1 VRTKLLIGLLATALV
16 TCLGPLAKAGD
27 LRINIPRR
35 SRLTPV
41 QRLNRD
47 GVEAVRKHQYQK
59 AKELFYEAYLYDP
72 GDPFTLNN
80 IGYIAELEGDA
91 ERAHKFYSMATGQ
104 ATDALIDRAS
114 SAKLEGKSLQTA
126 INSIRDVPM
135 QINRANVNAVR
146 LLSEGRIRE
155 ADDLLQR
162 TLTLDPNNP
171 FTLNNVG
178 VAKEAQGEYNEA
190 LRYYKAAADTHVEE
204 PVVVTM
210 AANWRGKP
218 VSEMA
223 EASAARLRSRMK
235 TMENERVQVALL
247 NLRGVSALN
256 RNDVDEA
263 WKNFSKAYKLDPY
276 NAFSLNNQGY
286 IAEIYGD
293 LESAQEFYR
302 AARAGEGAMDR
313 VGLATRPAA
322 EGTKLSDVAEDS
334 EGHVDNAIEA
344 AQNARRRSHA
354 PIQLKRRD
362 GKPIN
367 ETTPPPQ
374 NPAQRLPTTQVPPQ

>member
-1 VRTKLLIGLLATALV
+1 MTRSCSRIWIGLCATILAILLV
-16 TCLGPLAKAGD
+16 PPARGGD
-27 LRINIPRR
+27 LRITIPRR

-41 QRLNRD
+41 QRLNRE

-91 ERAHKFYSMATGQ
+91 ERAHKFYVLATGQ

-114 SAKLEGKSLQTA
+114 TSRLEGKSLQAA
-126 INSIRDVPM
+126 ISSIHDVPM

-162 TLTLDPNNP
+162 TLSLDPRNV
-171 FTLNNVG
+171 FTLNNMG
-178 VAKEAQGEYNEA
+178 VAKEAQGDYNEA
-190 LRYYKAAADTHVEE
+190 LRYYNAAADEHAEDR
-204 PVVVTM
+204 VVVTM

-223 EASAARLRSRMK
+223 EASAARLRSRMR
-235 TMENERVQVALL
+235 TLQNERVQVALL

-263 WKNFSKAYKLDPY
+263 QKDFAKAYTLDPY

-286 IAEIYGD
+286 IAEWYGD

-302 AARAGEGAMDR
+302 AARSADGASYR

-322 EGTKLSDVAEDS
+322 EGEKLFAVAAES
-334 EGHVDNAIEA
+334 EGQTDSAIEA
-344 AQNARRRSHA
+344 VRNARRRNRA

-362 GKPIN
+362 GQPVTS
-367 ETTPPPQ
+367 EPPPPSTV
-374 NPAQRLPTTQVPPQ
+374 PATQAPPQ